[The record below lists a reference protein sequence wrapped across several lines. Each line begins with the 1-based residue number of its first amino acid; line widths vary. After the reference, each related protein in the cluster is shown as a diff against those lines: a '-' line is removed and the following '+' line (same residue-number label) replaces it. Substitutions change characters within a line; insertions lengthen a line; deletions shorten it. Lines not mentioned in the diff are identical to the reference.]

1 MKNLRAYKE
10 NGYNYR
16 YVVISNGHSENPEY
30 KLYYTRREAEK
41 GNENEFNCK
50 GDVLTLKQAA
60 EEYPENFKY

>member
-1 MKNLRAYKE
+1 MKNLRIYKE

-16 YVVISNGHSENPEY
+16 YIIVLNGHSDNPDY
-30 KLYYTRREAEK
+30 SLHYTRKEAEK
-41 GNENEFNCK
+41 ANGRNFNCK